1 MPSHGKIC
9 LSKPGRS
16 HKLKPVTSATHNPPA
31 ANHWITWIIRAIV
44 YLYALTFFA
53 YNTADPD
60 LWGHIKFG
68 GDILAAGGIPPT
80 ESFSYTAFGNAWI
93 NHEWLTEVLFF
104 LIYDLTDS
112 TGLLLFKSLLG
123 LLIVHLLS
131 AHYFAR
137 SANHTVYLAIFLLVI
152 PVMAPGFMTRPHL
165 MTFLFLT
172 VLVLILQKFADGNHR
187 IILWTPLV
195 FLLWANS
202 HGGVVAGLGIFGL
215 VAGVEAIRCFYSG
228 ETKGKLL
235 IQYFALSCVAVFI
248 NPYGYKLWEFFY
260 HSLGQAR
267 AITEWG
273 PVPLADL
280 SFLPLKILVLLFVIT
295 FALPTRKRIWE
306 ILIITVAI
314 VYGFKHQ
321 RHTVLTVILMTP
333 YLTLQFA
340 QWAKGW
346 DVKTLYDRLSGHF
359 QTVTNIVLG
368 IFLVVQ
374 AMFLLNKYGV
384 HDYRVVITPTMYP
397 TYAAQFMTANHLNGN
412 ILVPFDW
419 GEYIIWK
426 FPASKVSIDG
436 RFRTAYPENIIAMNL
451 AFSQGQ
457 LAGLIL
463 LTDFPTDLVL
473 AKKGEAPFT
482 AMEKRPGWVKVH
494 QDAIS
499 KIFVRDTQ
507 PPSALMQNLITAGFV
522 RSPDP
527 PPYDFPG

>member
-1 MPSHGKIC
+1 M
-9 LSKPGRS
+9 
-16 HKLKPVTSATHNPPA
+16 TSATHNPPA
-31 ANHWITWIIRAIV
+31 TAHWITWIVRAIV

-68 GDILAAGGIPPT
+68 GDILAAGGIPQT

-137 SANHTVYLAIFLLVI
+137 SDNHTVYLAIFLLMI

-172 VLVLILQKFADGNHR
+172 LVVLILQKFADGNQR

-195 FLLWANS
+195 FLLWVNC

-228 ETKGKLL
+228 GTQGKRL
-235 IQYFALSCVAVFI
+235 ILYFALSCVAVLI
-248 NPYGYKLWEFFY
+248 NPYGVELWTFFY
-260 HSLGQAR
+260 HSLGQSR

-273 PVPLADL
+273 PVPLNDF
-280 SFLPLKILVLLFVIT
+280 SFLPLKILVLLFLLT

-359 QTVTNIVLG
+359 QAVINGVLG
-368 IFLVVQ
+368 VFLIVQ
-374 AMFLLNKYGV
+374 AMFLINKYWV
-384 HDYRVVITPTMYP
+384 NDYRVVIDPAMYP

-412 ILVPFDW
+412 ILAPFDW

-426 FPASKVSIDG
+426 FPESKVSIDG
-436 RFRTAYPENIIAMNL
+436 RFRTVYPENIIQMNL

-457 LAGLIL
+457 TEGLKL

-473 AKKGEAPFT
+473 TKYGEAPFT
-482 AMEKRPGWVKVH
+482 AMEHRPGWVKVH
-494 QDAIS
+494 QDALS

-507 PPSALMQNLITAGFV
+507 PPSPLMQSLIATGFI
-522 RSPDP
+522 RSSDP
-527 PPYDFPG
+527 PPTLFPG